1 MMSEFIHANFGT
13 TMRNTRKQPLRCRH
27 ASSPTV
33 NSFQLLVVV
42 SIMLVMM
49 RNSAE
54 GFSLSPS
61 ISCRDLPSP
70 LMSRATPFQSQ
81 LNARVSGSD
90 DIDEDEDDKERVLAR
105 VRRRRG
111 RGAYADDDLYDDLDD
126 EEYAGSGRSR
136 RNDESV
142 NYAADMLEDEG
153 IFEEMDD
160 EYYDDDD
167 IENDESY
174 DTFSNTV
181 IPNQLLDS
189 IDPDGSAER
198 FSELASDPRFWFDI
212 FLFITVLDFISFIG
226 PRNPFLDLV
235 PEMYTAGL
243 PPPGI

>member
-1 MMSEFIHANFGT
+1 MISEFIYANFVT
-13 TMRNTRKQPLRCRH
+13 TARTTKKESSRCRRT
-27 ASSPTV
+27 SSPTPT
-33 NSFQLLVVV
+33 SFQLVL
-42 SIMLVMM
+42 MLSMM
-49 RNSAE
+49 LAMMQNRAK
-54 GFSLSPS
+54 GFSLSPL
-61 ISCRDLPSP
+61 ISSRDLSSP
-70 LMSRATPFQSQ
+70 LTSRATTFQSQ
-81 LNARVSGSD
+81 LGARVSGSD
-90 DIDEDEDDKERVLAR
+90 DIDEDNEDKERVLAR

-111 RGAYADDDLYDDLDD
+111 RGAYADDDVYDDVDD
-126 EEYAGSGRSR
+126 DGRRRSR
-136 RNDESV
+136 REDESV

-153 IFEEMDD
+153 IFDEMDD

>member
-1 MMSEFIHANFGT
+1 MPTHFFADANFVPIGA
-13 TMRNTRKQPLRCRH
+13 NVIDDAGYDAKQ
-27 ASSPTV
+27 SEGI
-33 NSFQLLVVV
+33 FVV
-42 SIMLVMM
+42 SLDIVS
-49 RNSAE
+49 RSVVAAHIESDN
-54 GFSLSPS
+54 LSEP
-61 ISCRDLPSP
+61 IGC
-70 LMSRATPFQSQ
+70 
-81 LNARVSGSD
+81 
-90 DIDEDEDDKERVLAR
+90 EDNEDKERVLAR

-111 RGAYADDDLYDDLDD
+111 RGAYADDDVYDDVDD
-126 EEYAGSGRSR
+126 DGRRRSR
-136 RNDESV
+136 REDESV

-153 IFEEMDD
+153 IFDEMDD